1 MDTLMRRMIGSAPVA
16 AVSPEQTKSTPYE
29 GKYVQSGS
37 GGWLLLPAI
46 SVAIGCR
53 GQGNFTRYDPKGGK
67 MNIDLNRSI
76 KISFIIFACVLLTA
90 CGTSKTFVIDSNPK
104 GALII
109 QHDKPVIEES
119 FFWNVTYRGETPTQG
134 DARFIGSID
143 TYYFTAEKRGYS
155 PSIQKVTKE
164 SDLATIT
171 FNMSRIEGVPIE
183 TFKKENLFS
192 GKFVLLPADTEV
204 IIHSGIGRLDKK
216 EYSPEISKKVTE
228 DFNGA
233 LTGAFN
239 NSQSKQVLVSSD
251 SLKKDWEA
259 LSGELR
265 TYLLKLN
272 YKRLNYYSLPPYI
285 NAKLAA
291 FKAFSEGAKG
301 QTGSDPSYLLYIWAR
316 CISETKSRKIGNI
329 VVGAAS
335 TAMAFSNPGFP
346 YDPSAFN
353 PNSGTMVVIYII
365 DANTSEVLYIE
376 PRDFGYDITDP
387 DDLKK
392 VADFLS
398 RFPNI
403 DKKK

>member
-1 MDTLMRRMIGSAPVA
+1 
-16 AVSPEQTKSTPYE
+16 
-29 GKYVQSGS
+29 
-37 GGWLLLPAI
+37 
-46 SVAIGCR
+46 
-53 GQGNFTRYDPKGGK
+53 
-67 MNIDLNRSI
+67 MNICVNRSF
-76 KISFIIFACVLLTA
+76 KISLIIFTCVLLTA
-90 CGTSKTFVIDSNPK
+90 CGTSKQFVIDSDPK

-119 FFWNVTYRGETPTQG
+119 FFFNVTYRGETPTQG
-134 DARFIGSID
+134 DALFIGSIE

-171 FNMSRIEGVPIE
+171 LNLNRIEGVPIE
-183 TFKKENLFS
+183 TFKKENLLS

-204 IIHSGIGRLDKK
+204 IIHSGVGRLDKK

-233 LTGAFN
+233 LTMAFTD
-239 NSQSKQVLVSSD
+239 SQSKQVSVSSD

-259 LSGELR
+259 LAGELKA
-265 TYLLKLN
+265 YLLKLN

-285 NAKLAA
+285 NAKVAA
-291 FKAFSEGAKG
+291 FKAFSEAAKG

-316 CISETKSRKIGNI
+316 CISETKGRKIGN
-329 VVGAAS
+329 VLVGAAS
-335 TAMAFSNPGFP
+335 TGMAFANPGYY

-353 PNSGTMVVIYII
+353 PDSGTMVVMYVI

-392 VADFLS
+392 VADIVS